1 MNLKQ
6 EAIDTLLYNK
16 FQPETFILRSLSN
29 QIYLLKD
36 CNNDDWVFTIRKR
49 YGKLLLMAKNEFMTH
64 YQEIYSF
71 KLR

>member
-16 FQPETFILRSLSN
+16 FQPETFILQRFSN

-49 YGKLLLMAKNEFMTH
+49 YGKLLLMAKNEFMRH

-71 KLR
+71 KLH